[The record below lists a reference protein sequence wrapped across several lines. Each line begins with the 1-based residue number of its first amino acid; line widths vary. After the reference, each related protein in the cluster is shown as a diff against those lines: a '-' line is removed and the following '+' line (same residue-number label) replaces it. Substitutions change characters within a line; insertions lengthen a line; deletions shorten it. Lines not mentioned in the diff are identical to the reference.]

1 MMWYRYSMYM
11 IKKFNIEIYILKIKC
26 LPIIVPTVYYSF
38 QCLKY
43 MSKTSK
49 KLTRSQFLELLDMNE
64 FWKIFWDFRGPHQIT
79 IPTKVWD
86 LLWSG
91 NFQGFE
97 RVPDRFPNQ
106 RLIDVLSQLESRS
119 RANLF
124 HDQQGNIW
132 STDWILFWKSI
143 YKSHQI
149 VHDSQSE

>member
-1 MMWYRYSMYM
+1 M
-11 IKKFNIEIYILKIKC
+11 IQIFYVYDKKFKHRNIYFENEMFAYYCTHCILFIPMFKVHVQDLEKTYQKSVSWTAWYEWILK
-26 LPIIVPTVYYSF
+26 
-38 QCLKY
+38 
-43 MSKTSK
+43 
-49 KLTRSQFLELLDMNE
+49 
-64 FWKIFWDFRGPHQIT
+64 DFRGPHQIT